1 MASEPLKLRLLILN
15 NINNT
20 DICYKVLAIE
30 TVKLKKDPE
39 VKSQNFE
46 QRDTNAKHSL
56 HSHIFIFTEFYSDW
70 LEMFKRNVNVI
81 HVTMTNKSKHNL

>member
-46 QRDTNAKHSL
+46 QKDTNAKHSL
-56 HSHIFIFTEFYSDW
+56 HSHILFLQNFILTGWKCS
-70 LEMFKRNVNVI
+70 NV
-81 HVTMTNKSKHNL
+81 MLMSFMSQ

>member
-1 MASEPLKLRLLILN
+1 MN

-56 HSHIFIFTEFYSDW
+56 HSHIFIFTEFYSD
-70 LEMFKRNVNVI
+70 
-81 HVTMTNKSKHNL
+81 